1 MSVKTNNVYIMLE
14 KLIKCQSITPNDDG
28 CQSIISDFL
37 KNFGF
42 DINIIE
48 KSGVSN
54 LIATYGSKSPRIAF
68 VGHTDVVPIGQIEKW
83 NSPPFELHEDNGTLF
98 GRGTSDMKGSIASM
112 LIAIEEL
119 LKMTKDING
128 SLMVILTS
136 DEEGPAIHGIQSLVK
151 EELKDTGIDFC
162 LVGEP
167 SCKETL
173 GDTIKNGRR
182 GSLSGN
188 LEIRGIQGHIAY
200 PQNAKNPIHLFSP
213 VLEKL
218 INQEYDKGNEYFP
231 ATSFQVSNIN
241 SGAGASNIIPGVLTM
256 DFNFRYST
264 ETDADSLKST
274 VISILDNEGVDYSV
288 KWSHSGEPYLSK
300 DSRLLDVCS
309 KAVQKITKKDAS
321 ISTDGGTSDGRFMA
335 KICDDVIEFGL
346 VNKSIHKINESTTL
360 DNITMLKDIYY
371 QVLQDIL
378 TTE

>member
-1 MSVKTNNVYIMLE
+1 MSAKNNDVYSMLE
-14 KLIKCQSITPNDDG
+14 KLVSCKSITPYDDG

-37 KNFGF
+37 KKFGF
-42 DINIIE
+42 EINIIE

-54 LIATYGSKSPRIAF
+54 LIATYGNKSPRLAF
-68 VGHTDVVPIGQIEKW
+68 VGHTDVVPIGQIDKW
-83 NSPPFELHEDNGTLF
+83 NSPPFELHEDDGTLF

-119 LKMTKDING
+119 LKATKDING

-151 EELKDTGIDFC
+151 EELKDIEIDFC

-167 SCKETL
+167 SCKENL

-182 GSLSGN
+182 GSLSGS
-188 LEIRGIQGHIAY
+188 LEIRGVQGHIAY
-200 PQNAKNPIHLFSP
+200 PQNARNPIHLLSP

-241 SGAGASNIIPGVLTM
+241 SGAGAGNIIPGVLTM

-264 ETDADSLKST
+264 ETDADSLKKS
-274 VISILDNEGVDYSV
+274 VISILDSEGVDYSV
-288 KWSHSGEPYLSK
+288 KWSHSGEPYLSRN
-300 DSRLLDVCS
+300 SRLLDVCS
-309 KAVQKITKKDAS
+309 KAVQKITNNNAT

-360 DNITMLKDIYY
+360 NNIVMLKDIYC

-378 TTE
+378 TSK

>member
-1 MSVKTNNVYIMLE
+1 MSIKTNNVYLMLE
-14 KLIKCQSITPNDDG
+14 KLISCKSVTPDDDG

-37 KNFGF
+37 RGFGF
-42 DINIIE
+42 EIKIIE

-54 LIATYGSKSPRIAF
+54 LIATYGTSSPRLAF

-83 NSPPFELHEDNGTLF
+83 STPPFELHEKDGILF

-112 LIAIEEL
+112 LIAIKEL
-119 LKMTKDING
+119 LEKTKDING
-128 SLMVILTS
+128 SIMIILTS

-151 EELKDTGIDFC
+151 EELKDAQIDYC

-167 SCKETL
+167 SCKENL

-182 GSLSGN
+182 GSLSGT

-200 PQNAKNPIHLFSP
+200 PQNAKNPIHLLSP
-213 VLEKL
+213 ILEKL
-218 INQEYDKGNEYFP
+218 ISQEYDKGNEYFP

-241 SGAGASNIIPGVLTM
+241 SGAGASNIIPGLLTM

-264 ETDADSLKST
+264 ETDADSLKNT
-274 VISILDNEGVDYSV
+274 VISILESESVDYSI
-288 KWSHSGEPYLSK
+288 KWSHSGEPYLSR
-300 DSRLLDVCS
+300 DSKLLDVCS
-309 KAVQKITKKDAS
+309 TAVQKITKKDVM

-346 VNKSIHKINESTTL
+346 VNKSIHKINESTTF
-360 DNITMLKDIYY
+360 DNIVMLKNVYH

-378 TTE
+378 ITK